1 MKKVLTVALIATT
14 LTSCTSSYSTC
25 ASYAS
30 AEIQGK
36 TAGGS
41 DTEGQDENKVFDVN
55 GNEVN

>member
-1 MKKVLTVALIATT
+1 MKKVLTVALIVTT
-14 LTSCTSSYSTC
+14 LTSCVSSYPTC
-25 ASYAS
+25 SSYAS

-41 DTEGQDENKVFDVN
+41 DTEGQDENKVFDIN